1 MNTTILLAVVVI
13 VVLLAAIGLWMMSRR
28 RRTAELRAQFGP
40 EYERTV
46 ERYGDGAR
54 AEQDLADRAGRVE
67 QLHIRQLPPDQSAR
81 YAEQW
86 HSAQSRFV
94 DDPEGAVGEADTLVA
109 QVMQARGYPMA
120 DFEQRAADISVDH
133 PREVENFRA
142 AHVLATRARRGD
154 ASTEDLRQ
162 AMVHFRALFDNL
174 IDTRETSHMEAR
186 Q

>member
-1 MNTTILLAVVVI
+1 MNTTMVLAVVVI
-13 VVLLAAIGLWMMSRR
+13 VLLLGAISIWIMSRR
-28 RRTAELRAQFGP
+28 RRTAELREQFGP

-54 AEQDLADRAGRVE
+54 AERELADRAGRVQ
-67 QLHIRQLPPDQSAR
+67 QLHIRQLPPEQSAR
-81 YAEQW
+81 YAELW
-86 HSAQSRFV
+86 RSTQSYFV
-94 DDPEGAVGEADTLVA
+94 DDPERAVGEADALVA
-109 QVMQARGYPMA
+109 EAMQARGYPMA

-142 AHVLATRARRGD
+142 AHALAARASRGE

-174 IDTRETSHMEAR
+174 IDTREISHMEAR
-186 Q
+186 